1 MNVILKLVI
10 STISV
15 LVAAYLI
22 PGVEVEG
29 FYVAFIVAVVMGVL
43 NVFIK
48 PVLLI
53 LTLPI
58 NILTLGFFT
67 LVINIFLIIL
77 TDVLVQG
84 FSVSTFLAALL
95 FGLVVSLVSSLL
107 NSIAN

>member
-1 MNVILKLVI
+1 MNLILKLVI

>member
-1 MNVILKLVI
+1 MSLILKLII